1 MAKTFLPTAIK
12 FHYLFTLRDL
22 SNVYQG
28 VMYSISSVTKTLP
41 QFARLVMHECC
52 RVYGDKLVDTKDQE
66 TFAKCVQTIFTKGFE
81 QHIHRQHIHTV
92 ASSANTV
99 SNALLKY
106 VMAAGGASQADIDAA
121 VIKTYNQPM
130 PLNATEIGK
139 MSSNSANGE
148 NGGQNYAGD
157 LTFMVCLIVSLFVKY
172 KVNEDILKAKHVQS
186 LTGMSTVTYRVVL
199 QKCHKNA

>member
-1 MAKTFLPTAIK
+1 MSPAGDFQQNWK
-12 FHYLFTLRDL
+12 
-22 SNVYQG
+22 
-28 VMYSISSVTKTLP
+28 KTLYMM
-41 QFARLVMHECC
+41 FN
-52 RVYGDKLVDTKDQE
+52 G
-66 TFAKCVQTIFTKGFE
+66 
-81 QHIHRQHIHTV
+81 QHIHTV
-92 ASSANTV
+92 ASSVNTV

-106 VMAAGGASQADIDAA
+106 VMAAGGASQAEIDAA

-186 LTGMSTVTYRVVL
+186 LTGMSTFTYWLSFYVVDII
-199 QKCHKNA
+199 KCAVFFLPAALTFAVMGDTVFSFRDSAVLAI